1 MPITT
6 TTTLPAPVQQSYNA
20 KLLSVPTPNFIMNLA
35 ALKRK
40 MPANGGT
47 TLRQRRYNALQP
59 AMVPLGNSGLTPP
72 SQSLTAID
80 IDAKISFYG
89 TYIQLNEQVTLQA
102 QDAPLNEAAIRLGV
116 SLRYAN

>member
-6 TTTLPAPVQQSYNA
+6 TTTLPAPVQQSFNA

-89 TYIQLNEQVTLQA
+89 ICAVTVQLH
-102 QDAPLNEAAIRLGV
+102 
-116 SLRYAN
+116 

>member
-1 MPITT
+1 
-6 TTTLPAPVQQSYNA
+6 
-20 KLLSVPTPNFIMNLA
+20 MNLA

-47 TLRQRRYNALQP
+47 TLRQRRYNQLQP

-72 SQSLTAID
+72 SQQLTAID

-89 TYIQLNEQVTLQA
+89 TYIQLE
-102 QDAPLNEAAIRLGV
+102 IH
-116 SLRYAN
+116 